1 MKRQPSPGEH
11 PAKPRLPKAATPSQ
25 SQASPP
31 SPDPESSLP
40 GGGAARR
47 DAAGHSG
54 VYPVSG
60 PHPEG
65 PAELR
70 AAPEWGQGARGALG
84 SEEAGRSGLLLR
96 GGEALGGLAAGLPG
110 SPPQPVLAI
119 SQEGWTQAL
128 EEFSRMH
135 KHCWVTLEEIGSSGA
150 CLQASGVPLLAVGA
164 DLRNGRATA
173 YVTLGSDH
181 EYGLTHIVRSPVAVR
196 LRLPWELEFD
206 RAGDVRTVIRCIGHR
221 PALVH

>member
-1 MKRQPSPGEH
+1 MKRQPSPNEH
-11 PAKPRLPKAATPSQ
+11 RAKSRQPKSATPSQ
-25 SQASPP
+25 PQMASP
-31 SPDPESSLP
+31 SPVPESGLP
-40 GGGAARR
+40 GGGAGRR
-47 DAAGHSG
+47 DVVGHFG
-54 VYPVSG
+54 VYPLSG
-60 PHPEG
+60 PHPDG

-70 AAPEWGQGARGALG
+70 APAAWGQGARGALG
-84 SEEAGRSGLLLR
+84 SEDSGRSGLLLS
-96 GGEALGGLAAGLPG
+96 GGELLGGLDAGVPG
-110 SPPQPVLAI
+110 SPPQPALAI
-119 SQEGWTQAL
+119 PQEGWTKAL

-150 CLQASGVPLLAVGA
+150 CLQARAVPLLAVGA
-164 DLRNGRATA
+164 DARNGRATA

-181 EYGLTHIVRSPVAVR
+181 EYGLRHIVRSPVAVR